1 VVNVLDVFE
10 AIYTRRSMRYFK
22 EGEKIPDWKLE
33 RILDVAR
40 WAPSGENMQYWK
52 YIVIRDQEVK
62 RWIAD
67 ISEETAIMVMG
78 RDPWSVTQ
86 DRQWFM
92 PEELRPYAF
101 QGFTKVLRYPETA
114 DVVLIPC
121 ITPAD
126 TDYPTGMGEASYHPY
141 VGIGAGIQNIWLA
154 ATALGV
160 GCGFNAV
167 AVADTRRSEE
177 LFDYLGIPRSVK
189 PITALCLGVPA
200 FLRAAAPSRYPLEG
214 IMYEEVWGNPY
225 RRLDYREKRTER
237 VTSMVSS
244 T

>member
-1 VVNVLDVFE
+1 MDVFE

-22 EGEKIPDWKLE
+22 DGEKVPDWKLE
-33 RILDVAR
+33 RIFDVAR

-52 YIVIRDQEVK
+52 YIIIRDQEVK
-62 RWIAD
+62 RWLAD
-67 ISEETAIMVMG
+67 ISEETAIMVAG
-78 RDPWSVTQ
+78 RDPWEVTM

-92 PEELRPYAF
+92 AEDFRPYAF
-101 QGFTKVLRYPETA
+101 QGFTHLLRYPEKS

-141 VGIGAGIQNIWLA
+141 VGIGAGIQNVWLA

-177 LFDYLGIPRSVK
+177 LFDYLGVPRSVK

-200 FLRAAAPSRYPLEG
+200 ILRAAAPSRYPLES
-214 IMYEEVWGNPY
+214 IMYDEVWGNPY
-225 RRLDYREKRTER
+225 RRVDYREKKAEKMVST
-237 VTSMVSS
+237 VSS